1 MRNRD
6 PSPQRPASSAGTSID
21 EDLADQLLADDFIVP
36 NSPIPSRSG
45 TMSYAR
51 PTSSAFDSQR
61 RPPSLGSSHGQPVP
75 PMSLPPRNS
84 HSRQPSVATNNTNLE
99 SDSRPHSTALL
110 GGGSAAAAAAEIS
123 RHYSAADSIGSTYAN
138 PFVDPTEAAPIQ
150 EAEKSEPVSEPVSE
164 KNERAW
170 PLAGEATPTRRSWTK
185 RKSIICVIVAF
196 IVVLA
201 AILIPVGLLVIK
213 PENKSNVSSSD
224 GIKSP
229 STTDPS
235 SLGIPPSAVG
245 TVLDSTKWLDWTD
258 FNVTYTNATVG
269 GLSIM
274 VHPREDFTKY
284 RA

>member
-36 NSPIPSRSG
+36 TSPIPSRSG

-61 RPPSLGSSHGQPVP
+61 RPPSLGSSHGQPISPVT
-75 PMSLPPRNS
+75 LPSRNS
-84 HSRQPSVATNNTNLE
+84 HSRQPSITTNNTNLE
-99 SDSRPHSTALL
+99 PESRPPSTALL
-110 GGGSAAAAAAEIS
+110 GGASAAAAVAEVS
-123 RHYSAADSIGSTYAN
+123 RHDSAADSIGSTYAN
-138 PFVDPTEAAPIQ
+138 PFVDPTEPAPIS
-150 EAEKSEPVSEPVSE
+150 EPEKSEPEPE

-170 PLAGEATPTRRSWTK
+170 PLAAEAAPRRRMWTK
-185 RKSIICVIVAF
+185 RKAMICVIAAF

-213 PENKSNVSSSD
+213 PKSNSNDSSN
-224 GIKSP
+224 GIESP
-229 STTDPS
+229 TTTDPS
-235 SLGIPPSAVG
+235 TLGIPPSAVG

-274 VHPREDFTKY
+274 V
-284 RA
+284 